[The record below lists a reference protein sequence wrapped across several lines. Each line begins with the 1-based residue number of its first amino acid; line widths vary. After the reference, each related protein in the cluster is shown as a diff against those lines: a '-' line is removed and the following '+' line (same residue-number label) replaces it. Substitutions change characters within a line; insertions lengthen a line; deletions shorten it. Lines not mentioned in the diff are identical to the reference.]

1 MEGDTLSDFIDDV
14 CGESRLRVE
23 DDLGDGFVRLRSSEA
38 ERRQAAQDIRSS
50 EDVVIELLRN
60 ARDAGASRIFL
71 ATQRT
76 GNARLLTVLD
86 DGQGIPAA
94 QHERI
99 FEPRVTSKLD
109 SAHMDKWGMH
119 GRGMALYSIS
129 VNAEEARVLQSEP
142 GLGTSLTVATDTESL
157 AEKADQST
165 FPRFEQEPSGSWAMR
180 GPKNIVRTAAE
191 FALEH
196 RGDLSVY
203 LGTPVE
209 VAATLYQLGL
219 ASLSPA
225 VRAFGGDGAGI
236 PLVKRLALAAFFG
249 FHSAEGA
256 WGVYETDNRP
266 VEFFG
271 LFHQTQGFAVALRGR
286 HAEIAAD
293 VFFRIR
299 AFRLG
304 DDRDRCAVKRCNTAD
319 DRRIIAI
326 QSITMKL
333 NKIRKQLPNIIFS
346 HRSVLFPRF
355 LHTVPSRCF
364 LSRFWCCQ
372 RPLHVS
378 IPQSQH
384 FRGNF
389 DIFPMHPQN
398 LRQHLFRLFSWQ
410 NPIHKPMLHQKL
422 RPLEPFR
429 QFLSYCLLNNPRSR
443 KPDQRMRLRQ
453 NNIPQHGKAGCNT
466 TGCGVCKN
474 RDIELSRIMMSF

>member
-71 ATQRT
+71 ATQKT
-76 GNARLLTVLD
+76 GNERLLTVLD

-209 VAATLYQLGL
+209 VAATLFGTEHTPRIISLMGYKIDIAPATTSLVFEYVDAPGRIGVIGTILGDAAANITTMQIGTRPEESCAL
-219 ASLSPA
+219 VYMNVEGDVSEA
-225 VRAFGGDGAGI
+225 VLDR
-236 PLVKRLALAAFFG
+236 
-249 FHSAEGA
+249 
-256 WGVYETDNRP
+256 
-266 VEFFG
+266 
-271 LFHQTQGFAVALRGR
+271 LRG
-286 HAEIAAD
+286 
-293 VFFRIR
+293 
-299 AFRLG
+299 
-304 DDRDRCAVKRCNTAD
+304 
-319 DRRIIAI
+319 AI
-326 QSITMKL
+326 DLRNLWKITL
-333 NKIRKQLPNIIFS
+333 
-346 HRSVLFPRF
+346 
-355 LHTVPSRCF
+355 
-364 LSRFWCCQ
+364 
-372 RPLHVS
+372 
-378 IPQSQH
+378 
-384 FRGNF
+384 
-389 DIFPMHPQN
+389 
-398 LRQHLFRLFSWQ
+398 
-410 NPIHKPMLHQKL
+410 
-422 RPLEPFR
+422 
-429 QFLSYCLLNNPRSR
+429 
-443 KPDQRMRLRQ
+443 
-453 NNIPQHGKAGCNT
+453 
-466 TGCGVCKN
+466 
-474 RDIELSRIMMSF
+474 

>member
-71 ATQRT
+71 ATQKT

-157 AEKADQST
+157 AEKTDQST

-236 PLVKRLALAAFFG
+236 PLVKRLALAAG
-249 FHSAEGA
+249 PADLAARGA
-256 WGVYETDNRP
+256 ALGLPDSMVYRQPFPGPGLGVRC
-266 VEFFG
+266 
-271 LFHQTQGFAVALRGR
+271 
-286 HAEIAAD
+286 
-293 VFFRIR
+293 
-299 AFRLG
+299 LG
-304 DDRDRCAVKRCNTAD
+304 AITRDRLEAVRESD
-319 DRRIIAI
+319 AI
-326 QSITMKL
+326 LRDEFQRAGL
-333 NKIRKQLPNIIFS
+333 NKTVWQYFTIVPEF
-346 HRSVLFPRF
+346 RSVGVRGGERSFEYPVILRAVNTVDAMTAEVEELAWPV
-355 LHTVPSRCF
+355 LHRVTDRILREVPGVNRVCYD
-364 LSRFWCCQ
+364 LS
-372 RPLHVS
+372 P
-378 IPQSQH
+378 
-384 FRGNF
+384 
-389 DIFPMHPQN
+389 
-398 LRQHLFRLFSWQ
+398 
-410 NPIHKPMLHQKL
+410 KPV
-422 RPLEPFR
+422 
-429 QFLSYCLLNNPRSR
+429 
-443 KPDQRMRLRQ
+443 
-453 NNIPQHGKAGCNT
+453 AT
-466 TGCGVCKN
+466 
-474 RDIELSRIMMSF
+474 IEWE

>member
-1 MEGDTLSDFIDDV
+1 MCIRD
-14 CGESRLRVE
+14 
-23 DDLGDGFVRLRSSEA
+23 SSEA

-71 ATQRT
+71 ATQKT

-94 QHERI
+94 QHESI

-209 VAATLYQLGL
+209 VAATCLLY
-219 ASLSPA
+219 
-225 VRAFGGDGAGI
+225 
-236 PLVKRLALAAFFG
+236 
-249 FHSAEGA
+249 
-256 WGVYETDNRP
+256 T
-266 VEFFG
+266 
-271 LFHQTQGFAVALRGR
+271 
-286 HAEIAAD
+286 
-293 VFFRIR
+293 
-299 AFRLG
+299 
-304 DDRDRCAVKRCNTAD
+304 
-319 DRRIIAI
+319 
-326 QSITMKL
+326 
-333 NKIRKQLPNIIFS
+333 
-346 HRSVLFPRF
+346 
-355 LHTVPSRCF
+355 SRC
-364 LSRFWCCQ
+364 
-372 RPLHVS
+372 V
-378 IPQSQH
+378 
-384 FRGNF
+384 
-389 DIFPMHPQN
+389 
-398 LRQHLFRLFSWQ
+398 
-410 NPIHKPMLHQKL
+410 
-422 RPLEPFR
+422 
-429 QFLSYCLLNNPRSR
+429 
-443 KPDQRMRLRQ
+443 
-453 NNIPQHGKAGCNT
+453 
-466 TGCGVCKN
+466 
-474 RDIELSRIMMSF
+474 